1 MPYSDY
7 PQSAVNNAKRALKH
21 KEENGSSCG
30 TRVGWERANQ
40 IARKERLSVSTIK
53 RTYSFLSRA
62 KVYDQGKYF
71 DEDGNEICG
80 SIMYDAWGGDSMRA
94 WAKRKIDNLP
104 ESERNMNNNINTTEL
119 NERHIIDVVETE
131 DSYIIEYAKP
141 DNGEIEQEDG
151 DSVEN
156 VDGEEIEN
164 GYKKPKEMRTEK
176 DANIQR
182 NQVSYKNR
190 RVSGYGIVFNSDSL
204 PLVVHDRSVGFV
216 KVYERITRESL
227 AEADMGDVI
236 AAFNHNFEK
245 LMGRTTS
252 NTLQLSID
260 DKGVF
265 YSFEAPNTQAG
276 NDLLTHLERKEITGS
291 SFTFTIDA
299 EEGYDI
305 VERKDGSLEATPRR
319 ITKIYEMGPVINPAY
334 PMTTAENRSKGLFD
348 AVQSHLSRK
357 DVEINDVEKRKEE
370 NLIAA
375 KQKAELE
382 LFLIENM

>member
-1 MPYSDY
+1 
-7 PQSAVNNAKRALKH
+7 
-21 KEENGSSCG
+21 
-30 TRVGWERANQ
+30 
-40 IARKERLSVSTIK
+40 
-53 RTYSFLSRA
+53 
-62 KVYDQGKYF
+62 
-71 DEDGNEICG
+71 
-80 SIMYDAWGGDSMRA
+80 MRA

-104 ESERNMNNNINTTEL
+104 ESERNMNININTTEL
-119 NERHIIDVVETE
+119 HERHIIDVVETE

-141 DNGEIEQEDG
+141 DDSEIEQEDG

-156 VDGEEIEN
+156 LDGEEIEN

>member
-40 IARKERLSVSTIK
+40 IARKEKLSVSTIK

-119 NERHIIDVVETE
+119 HERHIIDVVETE

-141 DNGEIEQEDG
+141 DSSESEYEVG

-164 GYKKPKEMRTEK
+164 GYKKPKQMRKEK

-260 DKGVF
+260 AVS
-265 YSFEAPNTQAG
+265 Y
-276 NDLLTHLERKEITGS
+276 THLTLP
-291 SFTFTIDA
+291 TI
-299 EEGYDI
+299 YS
-305 VERKDGSLEATPRR
+305 V
-319 ITKIYEMGPVINPAY
+319 
-334 PMTTAENRSKGLFD
+334 
-348 AVQSHLSRK
+348 
-357 DVEINDVEKRKEE
+357 
-370 NLIAA
+370 
-375 KQKAELE
+375 
-382 LFLIENM
+382 